1 MKKYPKIFA
10 LDKEETEGLLDG
22 KLIIQEKI
30 DGGNFRFMFKDDLMI
45 VGSRTQVLDDSNE
58 NITAWE
64 RVIKYLS
71 EQTKDK
77 KKEGVIFFG
86 EAILRHTLN
95 YDFDKMPAFL
105 GFDVWDIDKEVF
117 LPYKKVV
124 KLFKQYNIELC
135 PFIKEGVWGKDLSEK
150 DLEIPR
156 SKYVDNWAEGI
167 MIKNYKKQIFGKVV
181 SDKFKEENKQIFGGS
196 KKWAKDDAEYFTL
209 SYCTN
214 SRIDKAIFK
223 EIDSGAKLELKLMSV
238 IPKIVYADIWEE
250 NWRDISK
257 TNKTVDM
264 KRFRKL
270 VTNRCLNVLKQM
282 ITNQNLK

>member
-10 LDKEETEGLLDG
+10 LGKEETEGLLDG
-22 KLIIQEKI
+22 ELVLQEKI
-30 DGGNFRFMFKDDLMI
+30 DGGNFRFMFKDGEVI
-45 VGSRTQVLDDSNE
+45 FGSRTQEFESDDVE
-58 NITAWE
+58 QWK
-64 RVIKYLS
+64 RVINYLKT
-71 EQTKDK
+71 QVKDKK

-105 GFDVWDIDKEVF
+105 GFDVWHIKKEEF
-117 LPYKKVV
+117 LPYKKVL
-124 KLFKQYNIELC
+124 KLFKQYDIELC
-135 PFIKEGVWGKDLSEK
+135 PFIKQGIWNKDLSEK

-181 SDKFKEENKQIFGGS
+181 SDKFKEENRRVFGGG
-196 KKWAKDDAEYFTL
+196 KKHAKDDAEYFTL
-209 SYCTN
+209 VYATN
-214 SRIDKAIFK
+214 SRIDKAVFK
-223 EIDSGAKLELKLMSV
+223 EIDSGAKLEMKLMSV

-250 NWRDISK
+250 NWREISK
-257 TNKTVDM
+257 SNRSIDM